1 MFESIIYELTT
12 TRYNRAKDRLEV
24 YDLFEKYGDE
34 VDSVI
39 AQRAADRRLPVRDR
53 RHWRR
58 MTKAVRYFGTNDM
71 NSDEGG
77 SA

>member
-1 MFESIIYELTT
+1 MFDSIIYELTT
-12 TRYNRAKDRLEV
+12 TKHNRAKDRLEV
-24 YDLFEKYGDE
+24 YDLFEKYGE
-34 VDSVI
+34 NVDSLV
-39 AQRAADRRLPVRDR
+39 AQRAADKRLPDRDR

-58 MTKAVRYFGTNDM
+58 ITKAVRYFGTNDM